1 AINDMPVARTASV
14 LVIRFSPFLPI
25 FVRRLTLQP
34 APGTIIRC
42 SRSPAV
48 PGLCIFQGSISDKM
62 RARHSTVVCLWVRGN
77 VIGEGKF
84 MRQFSPDLPCNSLL
98 QHGPRAM
105 ETCLDSFA
113 PKAKKLCGFLH
124 CQIVNHTGN
133 QNASESLGK
142 VFNRPFQNRVDLML
156 RDRALR
162 IAVLE

>member
-1 AINDMPVARTASV
+1 PACA
-14 LVIRFSPFLPI
+14 FSRVPYP
-25 FVRRLTLQP
+25 TK
-34 APGTIIRC
+34 C
-42 SRSPAV
+42 SEALDS
-48 PGLCIFQGSISDKM
+48 GMLMGS
-62 RARHSTVVCLWVRGN
+62 GN

-84 MRQFSPDLPCNSLL
+84 TRQFNPDLPCNSLL

-113 PKAKKLCGFLH
+113 PKAKELCGFLH
-124 CQIVNHTGN
+124 CQIVNHAGN

-162 IAVLE
+162 IAVLER